1 MLGLVLDVPTSRNA
15 PMQHLYG
22 YAAIRI
28 QQGII
33 LAVVHHQ
40 PVGTAF
46 KGQCGMIHPGHM
58 A

>member
-1 MLGLVLDVPTSRNA
+1 MDIPTSRNA

-33 LAVVHHQ
+33 LAVVHDQ
-40 PVGTAF
+40 PVGAAF
-46 KGQCGMIHPGHM
+46 EGYGGMIHSRHM